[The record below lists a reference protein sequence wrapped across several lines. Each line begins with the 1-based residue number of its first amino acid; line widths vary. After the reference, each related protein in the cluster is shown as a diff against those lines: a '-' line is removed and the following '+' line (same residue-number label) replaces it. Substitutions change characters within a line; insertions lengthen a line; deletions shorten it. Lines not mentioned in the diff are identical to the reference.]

1 MMKKVLAVD
10 DDEDILEAL
19 QLVLES
25 NGYDAATITKG
36 EETYKMVDEF
46 KPDLILLDVLLSGR
60 DGRTICRK
68 LKDQEST
75 KHIPIIML
83 SAHPEAA
90 KTIHEYGA
98 DEFIAKPF
106 EMKELLAM
114 VEKHVT

>member
-19 QLVLES
+19 QLCLES
-25 NGYDAATITKG
+25 NGYEAAIITKG
-36 EETYKMVDEF
+36 EETYKTVDEF

-68 LKDQEST
+68 LKDQETT

-98 DEFIAKPF
+98 DEFMPKPF
-106 EMKELLAM
+106 DVHKLL
-114 VEKHVT
+114 VEVQKYTK